1 MRFRPG
7 IRFSLLTVLLTAI
20 LGVAAAQAAVPQTP
34 PQGSTKGNPVSLERY
49 RGKRSIVRSGRLPQ
63 PDSLQ
68 RDSLRNVVD
77 STLLRLDSLTGLSL
91 PQDSLLLQLTGGD
104 SLLRDTL
111 PLDSLRRDSLAL
123 APADTA
129 RVEKRRNWFMSDS
142 MSLSRVCWMSVP
154 IPGYGQIYNK
164 QYWKLPILYGTFGT
178 SLALFLHENNKF
190 KPLKRRFDEI
200 TSQDMSRTEEL
211 DAVQSAMIRHNTRRQ
226 LYLIATVGSYIYF
239 IGDAAVNYATNDV
252 SSVKKATTLATICP
266 AAGQIYNKS
275 YWKVPIVLGG
285 FASMIYVIDW
295 NNRGYQRFKKAYRL
309 RYEYDQQLAAYA
321 QWEKDHQIDP
331 DLPAPVKPTQ
341 STDEFRGRYTAEFL
355 KNLKNNYRR
364 NRDLSII
371 ATAGIYILQ
380 IVDAHVDAHLKDFDV
395 SDDLSMRI
403 EPAVDYA
410 FIAGTG
416 VRPVVGFNFML
427 NF

>member
-1 MRFRPG
+1 MKLPPR
-7 IRFSLLTVLLTAI
+7 IRFSLLPAL
-20 LGVAAAQAAVPQTP
+20 AAALLCISTARAEAPQTP
-34 PQGSTKGNPVSLERY
+34 PSGGSRGGTVSLERY
-49 RGKRSIVRSGRLPQ
+49 RGKKSVVRGGRLPQ
-63 PDSLQ
+63 TDSLQ
-68 RDSLRNVVD
+68 RDSSQRDTVRHIAD
-77 STLLRLDSLTGLSL
+77 STLLRPNSLAGAVP
-91 PQDSLLLQLTGGD
+91 PQDTLLLRLTGGD

-111 PLDSLRRDSLAL
+111 PPDAP

-129 RVEKRRNWFMSDS
+129 RTERRRNWFMNDS

-154 IPGYGQIYNK
+154 VPGYGQIYNK

-178 SLALFLHENNKF
+178 SLALFLNENNKF
-190 KPLKRRFDEI
+190 KPLKRRFDEL

-226 LYLIATVGSYIYF
+226 LYLIATVGSYLYF

-285 FASMIYVIDW
+285 FASMVYVIDW

-309 RYEYDQQLAAYA
+309 RYDFDQQLKAYNE
-321 QWEKDHQIDP
+321 WEANHKDDP
-331 DLPAPVKPTQ
+331 DVPAPVKPTQ
-341 STDEFRGRYTAEFL
+341 STDEFKGRYTAEFL

-410 FIAGTG
+410 VIGGTG